1 MEYGLPRHLSALAR
15 NDRLLSHIK
24 NNLSKVPEKDTE
36 LHPMVND
43 DRPALRPAACR
54 LLSIELWAGLKM
66 PVLSVWMSG

>member
-43 DRPALRPAACR
+43 DRPAACR
-54 LLSIELWAGLKM
+54 LLSIELRSGLKM
-66 PVLSVWMSG
+66 PVLSVWVSG